1 MALKKRFAALVSA
14 LAAVVA
20 FTGCSEP
27 ESNSV
32 PRPDIQPPE
41 VLGGYVEYP
50 EAPASKPVVDTSK
63 TPSVG
68 EYVSYGKYTVE
79 ETAEGIDV
87 SWTDIG
93 DWEYIYIPVE
103 NYTAEFGNFKITIET
118 KGAERIA
125 IQALYWEMYEN
136 GENPVTVF
144 RGDLADGEQYL
155 VAELGDYTRLDAEYQ
170 PITGTS
176 LKDAT
181 ILGFVVLIDSNPA
194 QAAVSDKDG
203 SAFFKTF
210 EFLRDGD
217 PGLDDKYVVPKINWS
232 GSFGDAGYEV
242 TVKDEGGIDVSYTE
256 IPLYS
261 RVYIPIVNFT
271 ADYAEF
277 DITLSTTGVEAYS
290 IGVMFSI
297 EAHDN
302 WQPYVELLK
311 VNAAEDGLHTHTVN
325 FDGTNPIDMNNG
337 WNPVPGEYIKNYN
350 VYQIVIW
357 FDSLEQQ
364 SGSIYSGD
372 ATVEEVSFN
381 RTATEGCTV
390 GKAWSSSTPS
400 ITLGDDIIAGG
411 SGTIEYSFYTGWYKL
426 SMPVSSYEP
435 KAKLTIKFLSEDP
448 VDYFG
453 IVVMSAG
460 SEVTILSGWEKL
472 TEFENQVDD
481 SDSSAQGTIVSVSK
495 EEASGIYTIS
505 FDFTNAKKSIVTG
518 KAFWEQSI
526 TNIGFYLGDPNSPG
540 EEWSGTRSIKFVSV
554 EFSD

>member
-1 MALKKRFAALVSA
+1 
-14 LAAVVA
+14 
-20 FTGCSEP
+20 
-27 ESNSV
+27 
-32 PRPDIQPPE
+32 
-41 VLGGYVEYP
+41 
-50 EAPASKPVVDTSK
+50 
-63 TPSVG
+63 
-68 EYVSYGKYTVE
+68 
-79 ETAEGIDV
+79 
-87 SWTDIG
+87 
-93 DWEYIYIPVE
+93 
-103 NYTAEFGNFKITIET
+103 
-118 KGAERIA
+118 
-125 IQALYWEMYEN
+125 
-136 GENPVTVF
+136 
-144 RGDLADGEQYL
+144 
-155 VAELGDYTRLDAEYQ
+155 
-170 PITGTS
+170 
-176 LKDAT
+176 
-181 ILGFVVLIDSNPA
+181 
-194 QAAVSDKDG
+194 
-203 SAFFKTF
+203 
-210 EFLRDGD
+210 
-217 PGLDDKYVVPKINWS
+217 
-232 GSFGDAGYEV
+232 
-242 TVKDEGGIDVSYTE
+242 
-256 IPLYS
+256 
-261 RVYIPIVNFT
+261 
-271 ADYAEF
+271 
-277 DITLSTTGVEAYS
+277 
-290 IGVMFSI
+290 MFSI